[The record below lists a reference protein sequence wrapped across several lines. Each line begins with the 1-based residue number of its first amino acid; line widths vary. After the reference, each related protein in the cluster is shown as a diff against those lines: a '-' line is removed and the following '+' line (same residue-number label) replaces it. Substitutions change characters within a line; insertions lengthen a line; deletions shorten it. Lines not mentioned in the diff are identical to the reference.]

1 MDRAFVAENAK
12 ELERLRRLVNW
23 ISDEEL
29 RLPLWEG
36 WTIAI
41 ALAHLSFWDQRA
53 LVLLKKWKTNGVTPS
68 PIDDDVTNDSILPLC
83 SAISPRVA
91 ANLAVVAAEAIDFE
105 LEKASEDLI
114 REIWKLNERFRLY
127 RCDHRKLHL
136 DQIESLIRVQGE
148 KK

>member
-12 ELERLRRLVNW
+12 ELERLRRLVNR

-29 RLPLWEG
+29 RLPLREG

-53 LVLLKKWKTNGVTPS
+53 LVLLKKWKTSGVMPS

-148 KK
+148 KN

>member
-148 KK
+148 KN